1 MHALLHVHFPGF
13 VVDVVRAVL
22 RALAPYMR
30 LSCGWVAAVLRPLRV
45 LFEAEMLVRGALM
58 SEIVLD

>member
-30 LSCGWVAAVLRPLRV
+30 LSCGWVRPL
-45 LFEAEMLVRGALM
+45 LLSSLACLL
-58 SEIVLD
+58 